1 MTAVDEGNRLCER
14 SDLPREWCGHCKTPG
29 QYEAEFK
36 RENRERERNAEPRA
50 RLLGK
55 WFVASHPGRCSRC
68 NTPFRGGDEIRA
80 DWPEGAGYIAK
91 ACHPNARAR
100 RDAA

>member
-1 MTAVDEGNRLCER
+1 MSAVDESSTYCER
-14 SDLPREWCGHCKTPG
+14 TDLIREFCAHCRVPDL
-29 QYEAEFK
+29 YAESLK
-36 RENRERERNAEPRA
+36 VEKAQREKVRGP
-50 RLLGK
+50 RLLGP
-55 WFVASHPGRCSRC
+55 WFIASHPGRCSRC